1 MGADEAAKHTGPA
14 GAHHDVSS
22 MPMVGETRTVAAS
35 TRLARPGARLGDLMV
50 SRFA

>member
-14 GAHHDVSS
+14 GAHNDVSS
-22 MPMVGETRTVAAS
+22 MPVVGETRTVAAS
-35 TRLARPGARLGDLMV
+35 TRLSRLGARLGDLPF